1 MNPDRLQSPLQRLQA
16 EPQRFGF
23 FQAVRLL
30 YRARNFGSRSAS
42 TEAGPLRFSAPASLA
57 FPASEIHDLEA
68 PSAEEDATT
77 LQVNF
82 FGLTGPSGVL
92 PRAYTEWLIERRQ
105 RNDAVMRDFL
115 DIFNTR
121 LLSLFWRA
129 WAKYRADIGLEFG
142 HGNGILR
149 YVFHLVGM
157 GTASLN
163 PTTPK
168 RMQNAA
174 LEALPTQALGYYSGL
189 ISQRPH
195 GMGSVSQ
202 VLGDFIGARV
212 EVDGCFGTW
221 QAIPQGDRARLGQ
234 ASSALGTACA
244 LGHRYWDRQT
254 TLRLRV
260 GPLSAKAYDELL
272 PGGSRLARATELARF
287 MSGIAVDL
295 HFKLRLADAQWQP
308 LMLGSNPQRRA
319 RLGWNTWLAG
329 DRRGKPADDCEFHF
343 SVLDSAHGSASNT
356 PATATR
362 TAS

>member
-1 MNPDRLQSPLQRLQA
+1 MNPDHLQSPLQRLQA
-16 EPQRFGF
+16 EPHRFGF

-30 YRARNFGSRSAS
+30 YRSRGFGARSAAS
-42 TEAGPLRFSAPASLA
+42 EVGPLRFSAPPSLA
-57 FPASEIHDLEA
+57 FPASEIHDLQA
-68 PSAEEDATT
+68 PASEDDVPTM
-77 LQVNF
+77 QVNF

-105 RNDAVMRDFL
+105 RNDPVMRDFF

-157 GTASLN
+157 GTPSLN
-163 PTTPK
+163 PTSQK
-168 RMQNAA
+168 RAQSAT
-174 LEALPTQALGYYSGL
+174 LEGLPTQALGYYAGL

-202 VLGDFIGARV
+202 ALGDFIGARV

-221 QAIPQGDRARLGQ
+221 QSIPQPDRARLGQ

-272 PGGSRLARATELARF
+272 PDGNKLASATELARF

-295 HFKLRLADAQWQP
+295 HFKLRLADEHWQP
-308 LMLGSNPQRRA
+308 LSLGPNGPRRA

-329 DRRGKPADDCEFHF
+329 DRRGRPADDCEFHF
-343 SVLDSAHGSASNT
+343 SVLDSMHGNSNKT

>member
-1 MNPDRLQSPLQRLQA
+1 MNADQLQSPLQRLQA

-30 YRARNFGSRSAS
+30 YRSKNFGSRSAA
-42 TEAGPLRFSAPASLA
+42 TEAGPLRFSAPPSLS
-57 FPASEIHDLEA
+57 FPASEIHDLLA
-68 PSAEEDATT
+68 PTAEEDTPT
-77 LQVNF
+77 MQVNF

-105 RNDAVMRDFL
+105 RNDAVMRDFF

-157 GTASLN
+157 GTPSLN
-163 PTTPK
+163 PTTQK
-168 RMQNAA
+168 RARGAA
-174 LEALPTQALGYYSGL
+174 LETLPTQALGYYSGL

-221 QAIPQGDRARLGQ
+221 QAIPQADRARLGQ

-272 PGGSRLARATELARF
+272 PIGPKLARATELARF

-295 HFKLRLADAQWQP
+295 HFKLRLADSQWQP
-308 LMLGSNPQRRA
+308 LSLGATEKRQA

-329 DRRGKPADDCEFHF
+329 DRHGKPADDCEFHF
-343 SVLDSAHGSASNT
+343 SVLDSAHGSSN
-356 PATATR
+356 PDSATATR